1 MVAVVGRPTE
11 RKLRQVARTYYESAR
26 PVCYIHQYLCTLSCL
41 CVFKSYVVF
50 VFLLSYVFKVL
61 CYRLCDIDFLKIYSK
76 SFCQY
81 LRVGL
86 GTLSRAETRESYGKH
101 ALSVKPRH
109 ISGFNHYQKR
119 ECAVQTAG
127 QSYYEFLA
135 SRMLY
140 SLQKTFCLHS
150 QYEFASFLSLF
161 LSVRH
166 ERHIGN
172 FTREFALLGFLVKV
186 YYRVL
191 LTGICSI
198 VATHFVCALLD
209 VDFADCHPVCKRFAF
224 GKYRAAFRNEVMP
237 RKNHVRSG
245 FSFARVCID
254 VTAIESSRKRLYQQT
269 AVCAL
274 AYHFVACRKIEYYS
288 CALRYKVARGRIS
301 HPHIFAYLYAERI
314 VLVIS
319 IYEYGLSERTISSRN
334 RYLRIYNTLS

>member
-1 MVAVVGRPTE
+1 
-11 RKLRQVARTYYESAR
+11 
-26 PVCYIHQYLCTLSCL
+26 
-41 CVFKSYVVF
+41 
-50 VFLLSYVFKVL
+50 
-61 CYRLCDIDFLKIYSK
+61 
-76 SFCQY
+76 
-81 LRVGL
+81 
-86 GTLSRAETRESYGKH
+86 
-101 ALSVKPRH
+101 
-109 ISGFNHYQKR
+109 
-119 ECAVQTAG
+119 
-127 QSYYEFLA
+127 
-135 SRMLY
+135 MLY

-191 LTGICSI
+191 LTGICGI
-198 VATHFVCALLD
+198 VAAHFVCALLD

-334 RYLRIYNTLS
+334 SYLRIYNTLSGREVPCLVKLTVVGDIYLGYYSENFSFVCHYSTIEKFSEFYQRRADCKYDIVVFRVLKHVSHSFVGTCQKPVL